1 MIPTRPDGPTDYT
14 EPTAA
19 RALVDRLCASMI
31 AYNGA
36 DPRRVNHALKVFA
49 YADHIAA
56 AEGCDAG
63 LRATIAC
70 AALLHDIGI
79 HNAEARHGSSAGNWQ
94 EMEGPPVAAELL
106 GAALAPAPLADRVC
120 YLVGHHHTYNKID
133 GPDFQILVE
142 ADFIVNVFED
152 GMDKAAVTA
161 VRKTVFR
168 TAAGRALLDS
178 LYP

>member
-1 MIPTRPDGPTDYT
+1 MIATS
-14 EPTAA
+14 
-19 RALVDRLCASMI
+19 LIDRVRASMI

-36 DPRRVNHALKVFA
+36 DARRVNHALKVFA

-56 AEGCDAG
+56 TEDCDDD

-94 EMEGPPVAAELL
+94 ELEGPPVAAELL
-106 GAALAPAPLADRVC
+106 KAARAPVPLADRVC
-120 YLVGHHHTYNKID
+120 FLVGHHHSYTKID
-133 GPDFQILVE
+133 GPDFRILVE
-142 ADFIVNVFED
+142 ADFIVNIFED
-152 GMDKAAVTA
+152 AMDKAAVAA
-161 VRKTVFR
+161 VRKNIFR